1 MLKDLKVIP
10 EIKEMSDRK
19 ENKENKVLL
28 VSMHYGTGQALIPLA
43 HNIKKAIL

>member
-1 MLKDLKVIP
+1 MPKDLKAILG
-10 EIKEMSDRK
+10 IKEMLDLQESK
-19 ENKENKVLL
+19 VNKVLL